1 MLQQF
6 NIEPAQT
13 TLIPSKFFR
22 SEWSEII
29 ADLNFQF
36 DRNSQLVLSET
47 YNNIVFLSVVDKK
60 MYDFAILMFPTG
72 EYYSMYRH
80 LFQTFEKLV
89 RSDKRN
95 RHQIFVNITLNSF
108 DLFIFEKQQPIFVNT
123 FTYRSSADFL
133 YYFLYV
139 VNRLKIDTGGLTLKV
154 VDSTVNSD
162 HLMTVLES
170 HFLSVVKLS
179 GRENPLNLR
188 VPIKK
193 GLSLINSALC
203 E

>member
-22 SEWSEII
+22 LEWSEMI

-36 DRNSQLVLSET
+36 DRNSQFVLIET

-60 MYDFAILMFPTG
+60 MYNFAVSMFPNG
-72 EYYSMYRH
+72 EYCSRYRL
-80 LFQTFEKLV
+80 LFRPFEKLAH
-89 RSDKRN
+89 SEKRN
-95 RHQIFVNITLNSF
+95 RHQIFINITPNSF

-123 FTYRSSADFL
+123 FAYKSSTDFL
-133 YYFLYV
+133 YYLLHA
-139 VNRLKIDTGGLTLKV
+139 VNRLKIDTGGLTLRV
-154 VDSTVNSD
+154 IDSTVNSS
-162 HLMTVLES
+162 HLTTILES

-179 GRENPLNLR
+179 GIENPLNLR
-188 VPIKK
+188 VPVKA
-193 GLSLINSALC
+193 GLSLINTALC